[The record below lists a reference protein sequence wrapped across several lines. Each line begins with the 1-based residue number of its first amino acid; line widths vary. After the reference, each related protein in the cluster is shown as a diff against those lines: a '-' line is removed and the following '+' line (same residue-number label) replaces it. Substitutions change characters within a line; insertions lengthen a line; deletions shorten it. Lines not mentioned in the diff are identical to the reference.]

1 MATDYSRRLSRIIG
15 SYESPIVRAYSWGR
29 FKILHQRF
37 MDEVGQYLPK
47 TGNVL
52 DIGCGFGLFGLYFA
66 SMHPDRQVH
75 GFDLNE
81 KRIATANESARK
93 LGMNNAT
100 FHAEDATKW
109 KGAHEFDAA
118 YMLDIIHH
126 IPREAVDGLIG
137 QLRSLVSPTGVVV
150 IKDVNSKPWF
160 KTAFTWA
167 LDKAM
172 DPKTPVHYWP
182 MDVLKKKLEDAGFA
196 VHAHQMVDMLPYPHV
211 IYICRPI

>member
-1 MATDYSRRLSRIIG
+1 MATDYSRRLSNIIG
-15 SYESPIVRAYSWGR
+15 SYQSPVIRAYCWGR
-29 FKILHQRF
+29 FRILHKRF
-37 MDEVGQYLPK
+37 LDEVGQYLPE

-66 SMHPDRQVH
+66 STHPQRLIH
-75 GFDLNE
+75 GFDLNA

-93 LGMNNAT
+93 LGMANAT

-109 KGAHEFDAA
+109 KGAEKFDAA
-118 YMLDIIHH
+118 YMLDILHH
-126 IPREAVDGLIG
+126 VPRDAVDGILG
-137 QLRSLVSPTGVVV
+137 QLRNLVSPTGVVV

-182 MDVLKKKLEDAGFA
+182 MDVMQKKLEASGFK
-196 VHAHQMVDMLPYPHV
+196 VHAHQMVDVLPYPHV
-211 IYICRPI
+211 IYICRPV

>member
-1 MATDYSRRLSRIIG
+1 MATDYTRRLSRIIG
-15 SYESPIVRAYSWGR
+15 SYQSAIIRAYCWGR

-37 MDEVGQYLPK
+37 LDEVGQYLPAK
-47 TGNVL
+47 GNVL

-66 SMHPDRQVH
+66 STHPDRKVH
-75 GFDLNE
+75 GFDLNA
-81 KRIATANESARK
+81 KRIATANESAHR
-93 LGMNNAT
+93 LGMANAT

-109 KGAHEFDAA
+109 QGAENFDAA

-126 IPREAVDGLIG
+126 VPREAVDGILG
-137 QLRSLVSPTGVVV
+137 QLRRMVSPTGVVV

-182 MDVLKKKLEDAGFA
+182 MDVLKKKLEGAGFA
-196 VHAHQMVDMLPYPHV
+196 VHAHQMVDVLPYPHV
-211 IYICRPI
+211 IYICRPV